1 MVIIS
6 HNDTLTPGIS
16 YLKGGIGMR
25 RGRLLILL
33 GIILG
38 LATAVIVLVVLT
50 RQTGLTPTPARPA
63 EVGTAT
69 PVPTQ
74 KVWVALQ
81 PIPRGGEFV
90 EGTLGLRDWPSTNVP
105 PDVIG
110 DISETIGRVAGVDI
124 VQGQPILRSMLAEKG
139 AAGQAAL
146 LIPEGRVAVA
156 FPINQQS
163 SVAYAVQ
170 PGDFVDVLIVASF
183 IDFDQEF
190 QSKLPNLISFL
201 SPQLDENGNVVT
213 FSFTPPTDE
222 GRFERPPGLPDEI
235 PGAVVYAREAQRP
248 RRVAQLTVPAA
259 KVLRVGPWIDLPT
272 QQPQPAEEGQ
282 PPPPPP
288 PPDIITLAVEP
299 QDALVLLWAR
309 RSEMAMELAL
319 RAPGSEDARYQPE
332 AVTLQYMLTRFNI
345 AVPPKLEYGFAR
357 EAILPADVTPEE
369 PAPEDQAQ

>member
-1 MVIIS
+1 
-6 HNDTLTPGIS
+6 
-16 YLKGGIGMR
+16 MR

-33 GIILG
+33 GVILG

-50 RQTGLTPTPARPA
+50 RQPLTPTPATPPPA
-63 EVGTAT
+63 GAEPTS
-69 PVPTQ
+69 VPTQ

-105 PDVIG
+105 PNVIG
-110 DISETIGRVAGVDI
+110 DISETIGRVAAVDI

-156 FPINQQS
+156 FPISQQS
-163 SVAYAVQ
+163 SVAYAIQ
-170 PGDFVDVLIVASF
+170 PGDYVDVLIVASF
-183 IDFDQEF
+183 IDLDQEF
-190 QSKLPNLISFL
+190 QTKLPNLISFFTTQKDPDTGQVSFSL
-201 SPQLDENGNVVT
+201 SPA
-213 FSFTPPTDE
+213 SDE
-222 GRFERPPGLPDEI
+222 GRFKIPEGLPPEVGSI
-235 PGAVVYAREAQRP
+235 VYAREAQRP

-259 KVLRVGPWIDLPT
+259 KVLRVGPWIELPST
-272 QQPQPAEEGQ
+272 QPTPPPEEGQ
-282 PPPPPP
+282 PAPPPP
-288 PPDIITLAVEP
+288 PPDIVTLAVEP

-309 RSEMAMELAL
+309 QSEMYMELAL
-319 RAPGSEDARYQPE
+319 RAPGSEEARYLPE

-357 EAILPADVTPEE
+357 EAFTTGAATSGQPSATPQSAGE
-369 PAPEDQAQ
+369 

>member
-1 MVIIS
+1 
-6 HNDTLTPGIS
+6 
-16 YLKGGIGMR
+16 MR

-50 RQTGLTPTPARPA
+50 RGGPEVIPPPTGVGAEVTPTPI
-63 EVGTAT
+63 
-69 PVPTQ
+69 PTQ
-74 KVWVALQ
+74 QVWVALQ

-110 DISETIGRVAGVDI
+110 DRAETIGRVATVDI
-124 VQGQPILRSMLAEKG
+124 VQGMPILRGYLAERG

-146 LIPEGRVAVA
+146 QVPEGRVAVA
-156 FPINQQS
+156 FPITEQS
-163 SVAYAVQ
+163 SVAYAIQ

-190 QSKLPNLISFL
+190 QTKLPNLISFL
-201 SPQLDENGNVVT
+201 SKQEDEAGNVT
-213 FSFTPPTDE
+213 FQFTTPTDE
-222 GRFERPPGLPDEI
+222 GRFEAPPGLPPEI
-235 PGAVVYAREAQRP
+235 PGAYVYPREPQRP

-259 KVLRVGPWIDLPT
+259 KVLRVGPWIDLPSA
-272 QQPQPAEEGQ
+272 QPTPTPEEGQ

-288 PPDIITLAVEP
+288 PPDIVTLAVEP

-309 RSEMAMELAL
+309 QSEMYMELAL
-319 RAPGSEDARYQPE
+319 RAPETEGARYNPE
-332 AVTLQYMLTRFNI
+332 AVTLQYMLTRFDI
-345 AVPPKLEYGFAR
+345 AVPPELEYGFAR
-357 EAILPADVTPEE
+357 EAFITSSGTTTSETPPTEDVG
-369 PAPEDQAQ
+369 Q

>member
-1 MVIIS
+1 
-6 HNDTLTPGIS
+6 
-16 YLKGGIGMR
+16 MR
-25 RGRLLILL
+25 RGRLLIVL
-33 GIILG
+33 GVILG
-38 LATAVIVLVVLT
+38 LATAVIILVVLT
-50 RQTGLTPTPARPA
+50 RQGGPIAPPVAPTPAPEKA
-63 EVGTAT
+63 ATA
-69 PVPTQ
+69 VPTQ

-110 DISETIGRVAGVDI
+110 DISETIGRVAATDI

-156 FPINQQS
+156 FPINEQS
-163 SVAYAVQ
+163 SVAYAIQ
-170 PGDFVDVLIVASF
+170 PGDYVDVLIVASF
-183 IDFDQEF
+183 IDLDTDF
-190 QSKLPNLISFL
+190 QTRLPNLVSFL
-201 SPQLDENGNVVT
+201 TTRTDPDTGEV
-213 FSFTPPTDE
+213 SFTLSSPNDE
-222 GRFERPPGLPDEI
+222 GRFEIPAGLPEGI
-235 PGAVVYAREAQRP
+235 GSIVYPREPQRP

-259 KVLRVGPWIDLPT
+259 KVLRVGPWIELPS
-272 QQPQPAEEGQ
+272 QQPQPTEEGQ

-288 PPDIITLAVEP
+288 PPDIVTLAVEP

-309 RSEMAMELAL
+309 QSEMYMELAL
-319 RAPGSEDARYQPE
+319 RPPGSEKARYQPE

-357 EAILPADVTPEE
+357 EAFTPAGVSEQATP
-369 PAPEDQAQ
+369 PAAAEGK